1 MQKLY
6 AKLCQEVKERGYVG
20 IDTEF
25 ADITVDNDDGTISV
39 DFELIKFINSVHI
52 EDDKIVSNEN

>member
-1 MQKLY
+1 MQKIY
-6 AKLCQEVKERGYVG
+6 AKLCEQVKERGYEG

-25 ADITVDNDDGTISV
+25 ADITVDNNEGTISV

-52 EDDKIVSNEN
+52 EDDKIVPNEN

>member
-1 MQKLY
+1 MQKIY
-6 AKLCQEVKERGYVG
+6 AKLCKQVKERGYEG

-25 ADITVDNDDGTISV
+25 ADITVDNNEGTISV

-52 EDDKIVSNEN
+52 EDNKIVPNET